1 MRLVCYLYVFQLS
14 SAHCCMRYVAMYGV
28 SSHCSSLPP
37 CSEMMFEQV
46 ILIHPFFR
54 DHTSRAVCSSI
65 STCMCDAIQFC
76 NLLLAGRALF
86 AMADDKQP
94 TRPWK
99 RVVTPL
105 APDWM
110 SASVGRLEEARA
122 ETLDSARKRH
132 RETPREGD
140 EEMAAASESAA
151 AASSASGQ
159 PTALP
164 SSVSLPPRVSE
175 DMRKFRYVSMTSA
188 SFAPTGHLF
197 MCAGRPMV
205 VACFMYS
212 PTPPSFLMRSLC
224 DVPKEAPQ
232 HNPMVW
238 DCTGALSMQLLGG
251 PMHHSESLPM
261 SLKPFFS
268 EPLVRVFIYTHGVY
282 WLLLSGARH
291 EPRARER
298 GRN

>member
-1 MRLVCYLYVFQLS
+1 
-14 SAHCCMRYVAMYGV
+14 
-28 SSHCSSLPP
+28 
-37 CSEMMFEQV
+37 MMFEQV

-261 SLKPFFS
+261 SLKPFFFRAS
-268 EPLVRVFIYTHGVY
+268 CACIHLYPWSVLVSVVRC
-282 WLLLSGARH
+282 SS
-291 EPRARER
+291 
-298 GRN
+298 